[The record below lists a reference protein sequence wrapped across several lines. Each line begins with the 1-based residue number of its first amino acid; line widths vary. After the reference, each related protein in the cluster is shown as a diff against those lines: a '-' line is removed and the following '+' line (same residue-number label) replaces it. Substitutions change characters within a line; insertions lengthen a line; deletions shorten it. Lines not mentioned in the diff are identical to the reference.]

1 MKIKKIINL
10 CKASN
15 TILLYN
21 DEENGVQY
29 LSNGHGIYMFSIKPP
44 ITTATV

>member
-21 DEENGVQY
+21 DEENGVQVLKQAKVILIY
-29 LSNGHGIYMFSIKPP
+29 SITKSNKY
-44 ITTATV
+44 A